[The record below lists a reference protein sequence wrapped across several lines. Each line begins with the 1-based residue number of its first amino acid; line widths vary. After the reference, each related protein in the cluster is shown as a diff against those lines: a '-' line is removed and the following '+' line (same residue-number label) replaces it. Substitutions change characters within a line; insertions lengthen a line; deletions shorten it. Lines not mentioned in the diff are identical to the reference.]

1 MLFGFTLKLFF
12 IDTEK
17 GLPHFKFAPLDYHY
31 SGVYLQKYKVTG
43 IPTLLVALSFCL
55 KVGMSKIIEIGLDLW
70 PLWPIFEI
78 LS

>member
-1 MLFGFTLKLFF
+1 MQ
-12 IDTEK
+12 
-17 GLPHFKFAPLDYHY
+17 LDYGY
-31 SGVYLQKYKVTG
+31 SGVYLQEYKVTG